1 VAPEGRSAVA
11 CPACGSVNPPGGRFC
26 SQCAAPLEAVA
37 AEREVAERKQVT
49 VLFSDLTGY
58 TTIAERLDPEE
69 TREIMARIF
78 SRAAEIVERYD
89 GRIEKF
95 IGDAVVAIF
104 GTPDAHEDDPVRAVA
119 AALDLHQSVAEMAPD
134 IRARTGAEVALHS
147 GINTG
152 MVVTGELRFGAGRA
166 GPVGDTINTAARLMD
181 LAPAGEIWIGPL
193 TRRLT
198 AGRVDAVDLGEQQLK
213 GKSESLAAARVRSLA
228 RESTSTRPAG
238 TRFIGRQAELG
249 ALLAAVES
257 VRDGHGSAFAISADA
272 GGGKTRLVAEL
283 RAQIQADVTWLEGR
297 AYAYSSRIPYFP
309 LIDLLN
315 RAFDIEEDDS
325 RAEVIGKLE
334 AGVTALLADAQDALS
349 VIGRLYDVELG
360 KGGEIDKEDFV
371 PRLTA
376 AVRALLQA
384 GAERKPTVVCLQDL
398 HWADEPSSAMIRE
411 LLAARDLPIVFVV
424 NFRPGFHLGV
434 DTVTTFDLPALSSRQ
449 TNELVASMLGGEAP
463 PELVA
468 FVGDRAA
475 GNPFFAEEIVNSL
488 IETGTLARETDG
500 WRLTRT
506 LEDAGVP
513 TTIQGVLAARIDR
526 LDESRRRILREA
538 AVVGR
543 EFLYDVV
550 QRISAAT
557 EALDDGLQELQAA
570 DLIRETAQRE
580 YLEYVFKHALT
591 QEVAYEGLLK
601 NERQVLHARVA
612 EAIEDLLQHRLVEF
626 AETLAFHFTR
636 GDVPEKAAHYL
647 IEAGRKA
654 FDRYALE
661 DADRSYREAY
671 ALLADT
677 TPTPARDRLLAKA
690 LIGWADC
697 RYYDVNTI
705 ETGAL
710 LDRHLASVEGLCDP
724 ALLALYRARMAPPRI
739 LALDL
744 DGAGAEASEAARL
757 GRENHGAEA
766 EAIGLSWLTFTSLCR
781 GRMAEAK
788 EHGEAA
794 VTSCA
799 SLPVYLALTC
809 LTAGD
814 FERGDSLQ
822 AELLAMAERFGQ
834 LRAAPAAYMGA
845 VHRNLLLLDTEAV
858 QREARAGLALVKDP
872 LYRGWLLGYECIAQI
887 FDGRYDEARLT
898 ADAHLAHH
906 DGRPAEFCLT
916 LSRFLQGLLAMVG
929 GDLERGMQMCRAE
942 LELSNSTG
950 ARWQSLQ
957 YTLTLGEAYVRMA
970 CREVS
975 PGVGVIL
982 RNPAFLVRHVL
993 PAARHA
999 RTLLE
1004 DTRHQAE
1011 ATGMKGFE
1019 GLISFSLARL
1029 HAHQRRRDEARAE
1042 LERCVEF
1049 LRAAGAPALPPQVGE
1064 LAERLGASSR

>member
-1 VAPEGRSAVA
+1 
-11 CPACGSVNPPGGRFC
+11 
-26 SQCAAPLEAVA
+26 
-37 AEREVAERKQVT
+37 VT
-49 VLFSDLTGY
+49 VLFSDVTGY
-58 TTIAERLDPEE
+58 TTLAERLDPEE

-78 SRAAEIVERYD
+78 GCAAEIVARYE

-95 IGDAVVAIF
+95 IGDAVMAIF
-104 GTPDAHEDDPVRAVA
+104 GAPDAHEDDPVRAVA
-119 AALDLHQSVAEMAPD
+119 AALDLHQAVAEMAPE
-134 IRARTGAEVALHS
+134 IQTRIGAEVALHS

-152 MVVTGELRFGAGRA
+152 MVITGELRFGAGSA
-166 GPVGDTINTAARLMD
+166 GPVGDTINTAARLMS

-198 AGRVDAVDLGEQQLK
+198 AGRVDTVDLGEQRLK
-213 GKSESLAAARVRSLA
+213 GKSEALAAARVQGFA

-257 VRDGHGSAFAISADA
+257 VRDGQGSAFAILADA
-272 GGGKTRLVAEL
+272 GGGKTRLVVEL
-283 RAQIQADVTWLEGR
+283 RARIPADVRWLEGR
-297 AYAYSSRIPYFP
+297 AYAYSRRIPYFP

-315 RAFDIEEDDS
+315 RAFDIDEDDS
-325 RAEVIGKLE
+325 RAEVSSKIE
-334 AGVTALLADAQDALS
+334 AGITALLPDAKDVLP
-349 VIGRLYDVELG
+349 VIGRLYEVELG
-360 KGGEIDKEDFV
+360 EGKEIDKENFV
-371 PRLTA
+371 PRLTQA
-376 AVRALLQA
+376 LRALLRA
-384 GAERKPTVVCLQDL
+384 RAEKNPIVVCLQDL
-398 HWADEPSSAMIRE
+398 HWADDPSSAMIRE

-424 NFRPGFHLGV
+424 NFRPGFELGV
-434 DTVTTFDLPALSSRQ
+434 DRVTTFDLPALSGRQ
-449 TNELVASMLGGEAP
+449 TNELVASMLEAKAP

-468 FVGDRAA
+468 FVGDRAG

-488 IETGTLARETDG
+488 IETGTLAREADG
-500 WRLTRT
+500 WQLTRS

-550 QRISAAT
+550 RRISAA
-557 EALDDGLQELQAA
+557 ADILDQGLHELQAA
-570 DLIRETAQRE
+570 DLIRETEQRE

-612 EAIEDLLQHRLVEF
+612 EAIEDLLQHRLTEF
-626 AETLAFHFTR
+626 AETLAYHFTR
-636 GDVPEKAAHYL
+636 GDVPEKATHYL

-661 DADRSYREAY
+661 EADRSYHEAY
-671 ALLADT
+671 ELLADAEP
-677 TPTPARDRLLAKA
+677 TPTRDRLIAKA
-690 LIGWADC
+690 LIGWSDC

-710 LDRHLASVEGLCDP
+710 LDRHLANVEALRDP

-744 DGAGAEASEAARL
+744 DSAGEMADKAARL
-757 GRENHGAEA
+757 GRKHGGAEA
-766 EAIGLSWLTFTSLCR
+766 EAIGLSWLTLALLCM
-781 GRMAEAK
+781 GRVAEAR
-788 EHGEAA
+788 ERGEDAVAA
-794 VTSCA
+794 CA
-799 SLPVYLALTC
+799 PLPETHDAHYDSRAYLAMAS

-822 AELLAMAERFGQ
+822 AELLAMVERFGQ
-834 LRAAPAAYMGA
+834 QRAAPAAYMGA
-845 VHRNLLLLDTEAV
+845 VHGDLLRLDTEAV
-858 QREARAGLALVKDP
+858 RRAAQAGLALVKDP

-887 FDGRYDEARLT
+887 FDRRYDEARLT

-916 LSRFLQGLLAMVG
+916 LSRFFQGLLAMIG
-929 GDLERGMQMCRAE
+929 GELERGMQICRAE
-942 LELSNSTG
+942 LDQSRSAG
-950 ARWQSLQ
+950 CRWQSVQ
-957 YTLTLGEAYVRMA
+957 YTITLGETYVRMA
-970 CREVS
+970 CRELS
-975 PGVGVIL
+975 PGVRVML
-982 RNPAFLVRHVL
+982 RNPAFLVRHAL

-1004 DTRHQAE
+1004 DARRQAE
-1011 ATGMKGFE
+1011 DSGMVGFE

-1029 HAHQRRRDEARAE
+1029 HASQRRHNEARAE
-1042 LERCVEF
+1042 LARCVMF
-1049 LRAAGAPALPPQVGE
+1049 LRAAGTRELPREVGE
-1064 LAERLGASSR
+1064 LSKRLGADND